1 MHKWYKKQTGTQT
14 KPTPAEADRV
24 GAEYQALYTAE
35 NPPGDPLPIH
45 MSPRPMIND
54 SIPTENEIVEALR
67 VLCNKSHQGQ
77 AASE

>member
-1 MHKWYKKQTGTQT
+1 
-14 KPTPAEADRV
+14 
-24 GAEYQALYTAE
+24 
-35 NPPGDPLPIH
+35 
-45 MSPRPMIND
+45 MIND